1 MPINPQHQREHPMH
15 TRTTATALA
24 ALGLLTTLAT
34 VGATATTA
42 VAATSA
48 PAPCAQEYLALLNAE
63 DALTNVDALP
73 EVKAAH
79 AALMKAG
86 AAADVDQLSQKMA
99 LQQLGVKAPSLD
111 PAAKKMVDA
120 YNAAGA
126 KYVQV
131 RDAALL
137 KVAPKR
143 QNSRETLKRC
153 LTAHS

>member
-1 MPINPQHQREHPMH
+1 MH

-24 ALGLLTTLAT
+24 ALGLLAALTT
-34 VGATATTA
+34 VGTSTAS
-42 VAATSA
+42 AATSA
-48 PAPCAQEYLALLNAE
+48 PAPCAREYLALMNAE
-63 DALTNVDALP
+63 DALTNVEALP

-86 AAADVDQLSQKMA
+86 AAANVDQLSQKAA
-99 LQQLGVKAPSLD
+99 LQQLGVKAPGLD
-111 PAAKKMVDA
+111 PAAKKMVEA

-137 KVAPKR
+137 KIAPQR
-143 QNSRETLKRC
+143 QNSRNTLKKC
-153 LTAHS
+153 LSAHS

>member
-24 ALGLLTTLAT
+24 ALGLLAALTT
-34 VGATATTA
+34 VGASTASA
-42 VAATSA
+42 STSA
-48 PAPCAQEYLALLNAE
+48 PAPCAREYLALMNAE
-63 DALTNVDALP
+63 DALTNVEALP

-86 AAADVDQLSQKMA
+86 AAANVDQLSQKAA
-99 LQQLGVKAPSLD
+99 LQQLGVKAPGLD
-111 PAAKKMVDA
+111 PAAKKMVEA

-137 KVAPKR
+137 KIAPQR
-143 QNSRETLKRC
+143 QNSRNTLKKC
-153 LTAHS
+153 LNAHS

>member
-24 ALGLLTTLAT
+24 AFGLLATLTT

-42 VAATSA
+42 VAATA
-48 PAPCAQEYLALLNAE
+48 PAPCAQEQLALMNAE
-63 DALTNVDALP
+63 DALTDVDALP

-86 AAADVDQLSQKMA
+86 AAANIDQLSQKVA
-99 LQQLGVKAPSLD
+99 LQQLGVKAPALD
-111 PAAKKMVDA
+111 PAAKKMVEA

-131 RDAALL
+131 RDAALM
-137 KVAPKR
+137 KIAPKR
-143 QNSRETLKRC
+143 QDSRNTLKKC
-153 LTAHS
+153 LVAHS

>member
-1 MPINPQHQREHPMH
+1 MPINPQHPREHPMH

-24 ALGLLTTLAT
+24 AFGLLATLTT

-42 VAATSA
+42 VAATA
-48 PAPCAQEYLALLNAE
+48 PAPCAQEQLALMNAE
-63 DALTNVDALP
+63 DALSNVDALP

-79 AALMKAG
+79 TALMKAG
-86 AAADVDQLSQKMA
+86 AAANIDQLSQKAA
-99 LQQLGVKAPSLD
+99 LQQLGVKAPALD
-111 PAAKKMVDA
+111 PAAKKMVEA

-131 RDAALL
+131 RDAALM

-143 QNSRETLKRC
+143 QDSRDTLKKC
-153 LTAHS
+153 LVAHS

>member
-24 ALGLLTTLAT
+24 ALGLLAALTT
-34 VGATATTA
+34 VGASTAS
-42 VAATSA
+42 AATSA
-48 PAPCAQEYLALLNAE
+48 PAPCAREYLALMNAE
-63 DALTNVDALP
+63 DALTNVEALP

-86 AAADVDQLSQKMA
+86 AAANVDQLSQKAA
-99 LQQLGVKAPSLD
+99 LQQLGVKAPGLD
-111 PAAKKMVDA
+111 PAAKKMVEA

-126 KYVQV
+126 RYVQV

-137 KVAPKR
+137 KIAPQR
-143 QNSRETLKRC
+143 QNSRNTLKKC